1 VLILAANTAYA
12 DFPRL
17 SSIIAR
23 DGFLPRQLANRG
35 DRLVF
40 SNGVIGLAVLA
51 GVLIVIFKGNISAL
65 IPLYAFGVFTGFT
78 LSQAGMVVHHFRLRE
93 PRWRL
98 SAVINGVGC
107 VATGVVALVVVVSK
121 FTEGAFIPAIL
132 IPALVVAFRAI
143 NRHYKGV
150 RKAVQVDTD
159 YRPPRRTH
167 LVIVL
172 VGSVHRGVID
182 ALSYARSLNPEKLM
196 AVSVVTDDEEQEQLL
211 DAWDAY
217 GIQVPLH
224 TISSPYR
231 ELTRPVLEYLDEL
244 DAESPDDIIT
254 VVIPE
259 FVTPW
264 KQHWLHNQSA
274 FALKARLLYRPN
286 TIVTSVPVLIGDADD
301 A

>member
-1 VLILAANTAYA
+1 M
-12 DFPRL
+12 
-17 SSIIAR
+17 
-23 DGFLPRQLANRG
+23 
-35 DRLVF
+35 
-40 SNGVIGLAVLA
+40 
-51 GVLIVIFKGNISAL
+51 
-65 IPLYAFGVFTGFT
+65 FTGFT

-107 VATGVVALVVVVSK
+107 IATGIVALVVVVSK
-121 FTEGAFIPAIL
+121 FTEGAWIPAIL
-132 IPALVVAFRAI
+132 IPALVVGFRAI

-172 VGSVHRGVID
+172 VGSVHRGVHRRPVLRPLAEPREAGGRLRGD
-182 ALSYARSLNPEKLM
+182 RRRRAGAARRGVGRVRDP
-196 AVSVVTDDEEQEQLL
+196 
-211 DAWDAY
+211 
-217 GIQVPLH
+217 VPLH

-286 TIVTSVPVLIGDADD
+286 TDRHVGAGADRRRSRGVSTGGR
-301 A
+301 